1 MVSVAGGASDRTLGS
16 VLRREIKV
24 EGIVQGVG
32 FRPHVYSLAV
42 ARGLSGWVLNNEQ
55 GVFLEVEG
63 PAGALH
69 DFCTDLQE
77 NPPPLAVIT
86 RLEYRDLE
94 PAGYQEFRII
104 ASQNGAERKTTVP
117 ADAALCPDC
126 RREMADPANRRYR
139 YPFTNC
145 TNCGPRFT
153 IVRDIPYDRPQT
165 TMADFL
171 LCPACRQEYHDPAD
185 RRFHAQ
191 PNACPVCGPAV
202 SLLDEGG
209 RPLVTDR
216 GWAIAAADLL
226 RQGRILAVKGLG
238 GFHLACDAANPAAV
252 ARLRE
257 RKRRPDRPFAVMARD
272 LATVQRICRVGEA
285 EERLL
290 TSPSAPIVLLER
302 LPDSPVA
309 TEVAPGL
316 NTIGVMLP
324 YTPLHVLLLE
334 AGPAVLVMTSGN
346 PSGLPLCI
354 ENTEAVAR
362 LGHIADAFV
371 THNRAIHIP
380 CDDSVMQAADG
391 QPQFL
396 RRSRGFVPRPLRVG
410 GSSAPAVLGV
420 GGDLKNTFCLLSGE
434 RAVFSQ
440 HLGDLEAEEAK
451 ANWRKALDHL
461 QRLTGITPSLVA
473 CDMHPGYH
481 SAMLAREVPAQLLV
495 PVQHHH
501 AHMAACM
508 AEHGLEGEAIGL
520 VLDGTG
526 YGPDE
531 AIWGFEVLAGGYGGF
546 QRVTHLRYSPL
557 PGGEAAI
564 RHPLMA
570 AAGMMKAHL
579 GDEGL
584 ERLRR
589 VAPGSR
595 EVEHAAGLMRAGI
608 NCPPAG
614 SAGRLFDAVSAIIG
628 ICRRQTYEGQA
639 AIELGAVAAPAD
651 GDYPFG
657 LSGGQFDPA
666 PLLGALLTD
675 MERGTLPGLAA
686 GRFLAAVAAMCVA
699 GARQAR
705 ERTGLTD
712 VCLGGG
718 TFHSAWLLGRVTA
731 ALQADGFRVFRP
743 NQLSPGDGGLALGQA
758 MIARRR
764 WQEPCV

>member
-1 MVSVAGGASDRTLGS
+1 MVSVAGEAPDRPLGPL
-16 VLRREIKV
+16 VRREVRV

-32 FRPHVYSLAV
+32 FRPHVYNLA
-42 ARGLSGWVLNNEQ
+42 AAHRLTGWVLNNEQ
-55 GVFLEVEG
+55 GVLLEVEG
-63 PAGALH
+63 SATAVE
-69 DFCTDLQE
+69 DFCADLQG

-86 RLEYRDLE
+86 RLEIRDLE
-94 PAGYQEFRII
+94 PMGYQDFRIV
-104 ASQNGAERKTTVP
+104 ASQNGAERKATVP

-126 RREMADPANRRYR
+126 RRELADPANRRHR

-165 TMADFL
+165 TMAGFA
-171 LCPACRQEYHDPAD
+171 LCPACLQEYHDPKD

-191 PNACPVCGPAV
+191 PNACPDCGPAV
-202 SLLDEGG
+202 SLLDTVG
-209 RPLVTDR
+209 RPVVSGG
-216 GWAIAAADLL
+216 GWAEAAAGLL
-226 RQGRILAVKGLG
+226 REGRILAVKGLG

-257 RKRRPDRPFAVMARD
+257 RKRRPNRPFAVMARD
-272 LATVQRICRVGEA
+272 LATVRRLCRVSAE

-309 TEVAPGL
+309 AGVAPGL
-316 NTIGVMLP
+316 ANIGVMLA

-334 AGPAVLVMTSGN
+334 EGPPALVMTSGN
-346 PSGLPLCI
+346 PTGLPLCI
-354 ENTEAVAR
+354 ENAEAVAR

-371 THNRAIHIP
+371 THDRAIYIP
-380 CDDSVMQAADG
+380 CDDSVMQVADG

-396 RRSRGFVPRPLRVG
+396 RRSRGFVPRPLRVS
-410 GSSAPAVLGV
+410 GSAAPAVLGV

-451 ANWRKALDHL
+451 ANWRKALAHL
-461 QRLTGITPSLVA
+461 QRLAGITPGLVA
-473 CDMHPGYH
+473 CDMHPAYH
-481 SAMLAREVPAQLLV
+481 SATLAREVQAERLIQ
-495 PVQHHH
+495 VQHHH

-526 YGPDE
+526 YGTDGS
-531 AIWGFEVLAGGYGGF
+531 IWGFEVLAGGYGGF
-546 QRVTHLRYSPL
+546 ERIAHLKYSPL

-570 AAGMMKAHL
+570 AAGMVTAHL
-579 GDEGL
+579 GDQGL
-584 ERLRR
+584 ERLLRL
-589 VAPGSR
+589 APGSR
-595 EVEHAAGLMRAGI
+595 EVANAAGLMRAGI
-608 NCPPAG
+608 HCPPAG
-614 SAGRLFDAVSAIIG
+614 SAGRLFDAVSALTG

-639 AIELGAVAAPAD
+639 AIELGALAVQTD
-651 GDYPFG
+651 ETYPFG
-657 LSGGQFDPA
+657 LSGDQFDA
-666 PLLGALLTD
+666 ALLLDALLTD
-675 MERGTLPGLAA
+675 RERGTDAAVAA
-686 GRFLAAVAAMCVA
+686 GRFLSTVAAMCIA
-699 GARQAR
+699 GARRAR
-705 ERTGLTD
+705 EVTGLSD

-718 TFHSAWLLGRVTA
+718 TFHSARLLGLVTVG
-731 ALQADGFRVFRP
+731 LRADGFRVFRP
-743 NQLSPGDGGLALGQA
+743 NQLPPGDGGLALGQA